1 MTSAIPSQI
10 IDFSIVIVETPLK
23 EQSGRECSEILA
35 LMIMP
40 INTRPLYFGPEWYLI
55 NGTCP
60 VSLSHNTLV
69 VVVVVLLLIFTAMLC
84 LYSFFNTGWSRALA
98 NPPRLHDRAMLP
110 PHSSPPVSG
119 ERTDTNARYGERRC
133 LKIALPE
140 APNHD

>member
-10 IDFSIVIVETPLK
+10 IDFSIVIVKTPLK

-40 INTRPLYFGPEWYLI
+40 INTRPLYFGPEWYLV

-69 VVVVVLLLIFTAMLC
+69 VVVVVLLLIFTAML
-84 LYSFFNTGWSRALA
+84 
-98 NPPRLHDRAMLP
+98 
-110 PHSSPPVSG
+110 
-119 ERTDTNARYGERRC
+119 
-133 LKIALPE
+133 
-140 APNHD
+140 